1 MRVGI
6 VSPGYP
12 PTAGGVEVVVAR
24 TARALVRAGH
34 AVDVLAAERRRDLV
48 PLADDDGVVVRR
60 FVSSR
65 STNFP
70 VAPGLWRYVHEFGDR
85 YDVLHGH
92 GYHTL
97 GALGAA
103 LAAPRARF
111 VFSPH
116 YHGTGHSVARA
127 ALHRIYRP
135 AGRLGFRRADAVVC
149 VSAAEARL
157 VRAHFPAVAG
167 RIRVVPNAVDVAGIL
182 AAQPFADDV
191 PTVLSVGRLER
202 YKRVD
207 RLIRAFAL
215 VSDRARL
222 VVIGDGPDGARLRA
236 MARGNVRFLGRI
248 GDDEL
253 RRWYRTARVV
263 CSLSEHEA
271 FGLTAAEAVVAG
283 ARVVLSDIPA
293 YAELGLGSLVPA
305 GADDAHVAAALTQA
319 LRDNGPGP
327 SADGI
332 ASWDDVADQLVA
344 IYDEA
349 RCLT

>member
-1 MRVGI
+1 
-6 VSPGYP
+6 
-12 PTAGGVEVVVAR
+12 
-24 TARALVRAGH
+24 
-34 AVDVLAAERRRDLV
+34 
-48 PLADDDGVVVRR
+48 
-60 FVSSR
+60 
-65 STNFP
+65 
-70 VAPGLWRYVHEFGDR
+70 VHEFGDR

-135 AGRLGFRRADAVVC
+135 AGRLGFRRADTVVC

-182 AAQPFADDV
+182 AAQPFVDDV

-207 RLIRAFAL
+207 RLLRAFAL
-215 VSDRARL
+215 VPGGARL
-222 VVIGDGPDGARLRA
+222 VVVGDGPDGARLRA
-236 MARGNVRFLGRI
+236 MARGDVRFLGRI
-248 GDDEL
+248 DDDEL

-293 YAELGLGSLVPA
+293 YAELGPDALVPA
-305 GADDAHVAAALTQA
+305 NADDAQVAAVLTQA

-332 ASWDDVADQLVA
+332 ASWDDVADQLVT